1 MITGL
6 MHGHSGMGHLLM
18 VVVLINIAFA
28 LSASKNP
35 SSLAK
40 IMRICHVVFLMVGRL
55 NIVLGLVLA
64 FLLKLSF
71 LDQWQYL
78 VSVFLWGGVEV
89 ASKRL
94 VKPELQSI
102 SDGIAATKNLLLGFF
117 AELVVLIL
125 IFLCMYYN

>member
-28 LSASKNP
+28 FSASKNP
-35 SSLAK
+35 SGLAK

-64 FLLKLSF
+64 FLLKMSL
-71 LDQWQYL
+71 LEQWQYL
-78 VSVFLWGGVEV
+78 VSVLLWGCRSRLETSGQTRV
-89 ASKRL
+89 AKY
-94 VKPELQSI
+94 Q
-102 SDGIAATKNLLLGFF
+102 
-117 AELVVLIL
+117 
-125 IFLCMYYN
+125 

>member
-35 SSLAK
+35 TSLAK
-40 IMRICHVVFLMVGRL
+40 IMRTCHVVFLMVGRF

-64 FLLKLSF
+64 FLLKVSL
-71 LDQWQYL
+71 LEQWQYIA
-78 VSVFLWGGVEV
+78 SVFLWGGVEV

-94 VKPELQSI
+94 VKPELQSV